1 MPYFITKAE
10 KLFLEAGPFFH
21 LATKP
26 LEDALLINDESDYI
40 VINNI
45 IAIVA
50 FMFDCKILA
59 FAIMSNHLHFILEGS
74 REECLAF
81 FQEIKARLMRYYR
94 RHGRGDIIKKIE
106 TDPIP
111 ILNLKQLRD
120 EIVYVVRNPFV
131 IRTDVNPLAYRWCSG
146 RLYFNPFLDTTGK
159 SAAKLSVREKRHLCS
174 SKTDLKLDERL
185 LVQDGVANP
194 ASFVDYKRAMDF
206 FDNARQFMMWMF
218 KNVEGQVEASR
229 RHGERP
235 NLNDDEMISITFKLC
250 RGEYAANSPREMA
263 MEDKKQLALKLKN
276 EYSASNGQIARCVNL
291 PLHIVNSMFPLSA
304 KN

>member
-1 MPYFITKAE
+1 MLYTISRAE
-10 KLFLEAGPFFH
+10 KLFRDAGTFFH

-26 LEDALLINDESDYI
+26 LEDALLINDDNDYI
-40 VINNI
+40 VVNNI

-81 FQEIKARLMRYYR
+81 FNELKARLLRYYR

-106 TDPIP
+106 TEPIP

-146 RLYFNPFLDTTGK
+146 QLYFNPFLDTSGK
-159 SAAKLSVREKRHLCS
+159 SASTLSVREKRIFTS
-174 SKTDLKLDERL
+174 SRIDVALDKRIL
-185 LVQDGVANP
+185 IKNGIANP

-235 NLNDDEMISITFKLC
+235 NLNDEEILSIMFKLC
-250 RGEYAANSPREMA
+250 RSEFAVNSPKELSID
-263 MEDKKQLALKLKN
+263 DKKQLALRLKN
-276 EYSASNGQIARCVNL
+276 DYYASNGQIARCVNM
-291 PLHIVNSMFPLSA
+291 PLNIVNSMFPLVA
-304 KN
+304 KL